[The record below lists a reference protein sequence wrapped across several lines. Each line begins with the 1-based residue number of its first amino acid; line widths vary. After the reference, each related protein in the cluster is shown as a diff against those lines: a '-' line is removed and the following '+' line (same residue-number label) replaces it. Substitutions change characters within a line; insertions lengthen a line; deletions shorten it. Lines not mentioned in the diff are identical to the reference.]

1 MAEIDPEHMMA
12 MCDLI
17 DDGVKLAAVLAVQ
30 AGAEDL
36 GDLVGRQPP

>member
-1 MAEIDPEHMMA
+1 MA

-17 DDGVKLAAVLAVQ
+17 DNGGELAAVVA
-30 AGAEDL
+30 AETGAEDL